1 MWPWAFLRKSAK
13 LAQQAREHRAHLF
26 RIIHSMS
33 QLCAIDRVQAATGC
47 GCKAPFCGNTAKY
60 SGNAGGRMFRM
71 RNLEWAVPMLS
82 SALLLI
88 GCGNVSIL
96 LLARGIARQHE
107 LAVRASAGAGRGR
120 LIRQLLTESILLSV
134 T

>member
-88 GCGNVSIL
+88 GCGTGEVSSGSFDRTYDVSGPIRL
-96 LLARGIARQHE
+96 E
-107 LAVRASAGAGRGR
+107 LTNASG
-120 LIRQLLTESILLSV
+120 S
-134 T
+134 